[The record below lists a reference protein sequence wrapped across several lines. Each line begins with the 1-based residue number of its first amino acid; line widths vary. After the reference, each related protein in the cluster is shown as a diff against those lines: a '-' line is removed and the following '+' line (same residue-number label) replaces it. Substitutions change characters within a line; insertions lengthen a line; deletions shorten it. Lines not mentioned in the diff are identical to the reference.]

1 MRLALLT
8 ILTTIS
14 SLVYSQLQVEEI
26 PLEPI
31 QSDSSVYSFQE
42 KYRDYLSMKETPIIL
57 YFCPIRHYSK
67 QDYSEKITVLKNSP
81 FLKNIEKEVK
91 MYVYYFRENEIN
103 DRSGVQVKKDS
114 WVNES
119 TCFFLHFNQQNI
131 DRLAENFPREFKVES
146 TEDIASNRIILF
158 DANRCFPDV
167 PTRLVAYARAI
178 QECLQPN
185 YSESEINK
193 FQKRE
198 IEDLKIFKK
207 EVDKSIDEINR
218 TNGKQEEQLFNLKEQ
233 SNETNSHLEQ
243 MQDQLSQ
250 ADILLQPY
258 FSLGENHIK
267 NTVAITDAIGS
278 GFFVG
283 TRLRINTKNK
293 KTGVIFLTS
302 GVSIGS
308 QRANFSRDSL
318 LIETNEEDVNGTS
331 YLKRYYYHDVKQ
343 RINVSNMAIPLSIQ
357 YHYKSSEKSNWKL
370 IVEVGFQLQ
379 FQQSFQSQITDGTL
393 STAGVYAGFNKE
405 IRNVNELGFTDNQ
418 SLITE
423 NNSTVWKNNNHSGF
437 LGLQFECRINTLLHL
452 NFHARA
458 FKSGSWLQDTPS
470 SSAFEPISG
479 VDFYGQNPY
488 QFGLGL
494 TYSLNQ

>member
-8 ILTTIS
+8 VLTTIS
-14 SLVYSQLQVEEI
+14 SLAYSQLQVEEI

-42 KYRDYLSMKETPIIL
+42 KYRDYLSMKEIPIIL
-57 YFCPIRHYSK
+57 YFCPIRNYSK
-67 QDYSEKITVLKNSP
+67 QDYSEKITVLKSSP
-81 FLKNIEKEVK
+81 FLKNLEKEVK

-131 DRLAENFPREFKVES
+131 NRLAENFPREFKVES
-146 TEDIASNRIILF
+146 TEDIASNRVILF

-185 YSESEINK
+185 YSDSEINK

-207 EVDKSIDEINR
+207 EVDKSIEEINR

-243 MQDQLSQ
+243 MQFQLSE

-258 FSLGENHIK
+258 LSLGENLIK
-267 NTVAITDAIGS
+267 NNVTISDVSGS

-283 TRLRINTKNK
+283 TRMSINTKK
-293 KTGVIFLTS
+293 RKTGVIFFTS
-302 GVSIGS
+302 GVSFGS

-318 LIETNEEDVNGTS
+318 LLESNEEDANGTA
-331 YLKRYYYHDVKQ
+331 YIKRYYYNNVKQ
-343 RINVSNMAIPLSIQ
+343 HVNVSNMAIPLAIQ
-357 YHYKSSEKSNWKL
+357 YHYRSSEKSKWKL
-370 IVEVGFQLQ
+370 IVEGGFQVQ
-379 FQQSFQSQITDGTL
+379 FQQSVQSQITDGTL
-393 STAGVYAGFNKE
+393 STAGVYTGFDRE
-405 IRNVNELGFTDNQ
+405 IRNVNELGFVDNQ
-418 SLITE
+418 SLNTE
-423 NNSTVWKNNNHSGF
+423 NNSTAWRNNNHSGF
-437 LGLQFECRINTLLHL
+437 LGLQFEWRINPLLHL
-452 NFHARA
+452 NFHTRA
-458 FKSGSWLQDTPS
+458 NKSGSWLQDPPS
-470 SSAFEPISG
+470 ASAFEPISG
-479 VDFYGQNPY
+479 VDSYEQNPY

-494 TYSLNQ
+494 TYSLKQ